1 MKQETFKKIVEL
13 AAGFEWYI
21 NRLEGVRV
29 EFAESCFAYRSE
41 IVRGNLLWKGTYYPL
56 LLRRA
61 VEGWNDIHAESSNY
75 KNDINISPNVVLR
88 YEKNVLEKV
97 YRHAEYKKTEYLTP
111 QEQAIEACLIELL
124 EDK

>member
-1 MKQETFKKIVEL
+1 MKQETLKKIVEL
-13 AAGFEWYI
+13 ADGFEIRKDDNHEYI
-21 NRLEGVRV
+21 RIPNKAGISFEYLEK
-29 EFAESCFAYRSE
+29 EKT
-41 IVRGNLLWKGTYYPL
+41 IYPL
-56 LLRRA
+56 LIRRA

-124 EDK
+124 EEAP

>member
-1 MKQETFKKIVEL
+1 MKQETLKKIVEL
-13 AAGFEWYI
+13 ADRFGWFQETMHF
-21 NRLEGVRV
+21 NQCV
-29 EFAESCFAYRSE
+29 EYKDSACISYTVET
-41 IVRGNLLWKGTYYPL
+41 WKHYPL

-97 YRHAEYKKTEYLTP
+97 YRHAEYKKTDYLTP

-124 EDK
+124 EDKDEE